1 MRVDNQPAYI
11 LHQRPFRDT
20 SQILEVFT
28 KDFGRLSIM
37 SRGSR
42 GPKSRLKNIIQPFRA
57 LVVSWS
63 GRGEMPTLTGAET
76 ASQSVAFLQGKSL
89 ACALYINELIMYLT
103 YKHDVHDLLFSQY
116 HHTVN
121 CLIETDKLEQVLRQ
135 FEFNMLEN
143 LGVSLDLTHDAKT
156 GNKLNEGAEYF
167 FQLESGFS
175 ELNRSSDAP
184 GCPVVSGSSLLEISQ
199 GRFETEKTLK
209 DAKHLMRYII
219 SHYLGGKSL
228 KSRELFR

>member
-76 ASQSVAFLQGKSL
+76 ASQSVAFLQGRSL
-89 ACALYINELIMYLT
+89 ACALYINELVMYLT
-103 YKHDVHDLLFSQY
+103 HKHDVHDLLFSQY
-116 HHTVN
+116 HHTINSLV
-121 CLIETDKLEQVLRQ
+121 ETDKLEQALRQ

-156 GNKLNEGAEYF
+156 GNELNEAAEYF
-167 FQLESGFS
+167 FQLESGFY
-175 ELNRSSDAP
+175 ELSGDLTRP
-184 GCPVVSGSSLLEISQ
+184 GGPVVSGSSLLEISQ